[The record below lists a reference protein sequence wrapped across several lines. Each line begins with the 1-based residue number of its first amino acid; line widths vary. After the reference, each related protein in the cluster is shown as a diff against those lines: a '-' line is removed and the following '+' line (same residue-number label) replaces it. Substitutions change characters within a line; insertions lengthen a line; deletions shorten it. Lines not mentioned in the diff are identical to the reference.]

1 MKKIQFSLLIIMFT
15 LIYSSYVIADN
26 ILMSNHG
33 SNVLQL
39 SDNTLLSNGNITV
52 EIWDSQANGTSLY
65 SENYINAINN
75 GGWNVILGYNDSN
88 PLTIEYGKRYYLN
101 YLINNENVTFQN
113 MIGEIDE
120 RQAFYSSVGKINR
133 TSLQS
138 DIATWTNINND
149 ATFTSGNVGI
159 GTVNPSFNLD
169 INNTN
174 AIARIKSTDEDSYAI
189 LKIENDEQEWR
200 LQTNIDDSFYLVDQT
215 EGNTPFIVYSNAT
228 HNSLSLNK
236 GGVTINGNNNDV
248 DFRVASDVN
257 PHAFWVRGSDSYV
270 GIGTNSPSVNLDIN
284 SSNTIARIKSTDENS
299 YALLKIEND
308 AQEWRLQTNID
319 DNFYLV
325 DQTEGGKT
333 PFIVNTNATHNSLRL
348 HKGAVVINGNSNDV
362 DFRVASEIDPYAF
375 SVRGSDSYVGIGTT
389 NPQRNVHITD
399 TMRLEPRSAAP
410 SSASLGDLYVDS
422 DSNELCFYDGS
433 SWTGL
438 KSDGVCI

>member
-1 MKKIQFSLLIIMFT
+1 M
-15 LIYSSYVIADN
+15 
-26 ILMSNHG
+26 
-33 SNVLQL
+33 
-39 SDNTLLSNGNITV
+39 
-52 EIWDSQANGTSLY
+52 
-65 SENYINAINN
+65 
-75 GGWNVILGYNDSN
+75 
-88 PLTIEYGKRYYLN
+88 
-101 YLINNENVTFQN
+101 
-113 MIGEIDE
+113 
-120 RQAFYSSVGKINR
+120 
-133 TSLQS
+133 
-138 DIATWTNINND
+138 
-149 ATFTSGNVGI
+149 
-159 GTVNPSFNLD
+159 
-169 INNTN
+169 
-174 AIARIKSTDEDSYAI
+174 
-189 LKIENDEQEWR
+189 
-200 LQTNIDDSFYLVDQT
+200 
-215 EGNTPFIVYSNAT
+215 
-228 HNSLSLNK
+228 
-236 GGVTINGNNNDV
+236 
-248 DFRVASDVN
+248 
-257 PHAFWVRGSDSYV
+257 